1 MLIIKRAIGVER
13 GENIVY
19 DSFGLN
25 VQLLANKNCE
35 I

>member
-1 MLIIKRAIGVER
+1 MFIIKRAIRVER
-13 GENIVY
+13 SENIVY

-25 VQLLANKNCE
+25 VQLLANKNCQ